1 MEEIISKGYAREAKT
16 NPPNGRTW
24 YLPHHGVYHLHKPSK
39 LRVVFDCSAELNGR
53 SINKELL
60 PGPDLANKLVGVW
73 IKVRE
78 NKVTF
83 MADIAK
89 VYFHIFVAEEH
100 RRLLQFL

>member
-1 MEEIISKGYAREAKT
+1 MEEMISKGYAREAKT
-16 NPPNGRTW
+16 NPPDGSNPPR
-24 YLPHHGVYHLHKPSK
+24 HGVYHLHKPSK
-39 LRVVFDCSAELNGR
+39 LRVVFDCSPELNGR

-100 RRLLQFL
+100 RCLLQFL